1 MIPAE
6 SQGQHWPAGSAVGQS
21 KCPGAP
27 VIGTFFP
34 FYTIRT
40 LRACHEG
47 WPPPPPGRRQECT
60 SLQSVNSS
68 DWASIASLA
77 TAGGTLVLAVATF
90 AAVRSANR
98 AARAAERS
106 LLVGLRPLLMPS
118 RLQDET
124 QKVMFG
130 DGKWLQIPG
139 GRATLQAEDDVIYL
153 TMSLRNAGRGIAV
166 VHGWRFYGNW
176 DADQPEPALDEFHR
190 QSRDLYLPPGEVGFW
205 QAAFRD
211 QHDPQ
216 YEEACKAV
224 TAREQ
229 MTIDLLY
236 GDHEGGQR
244 VITRFSII
252 PRGDDAWLLS
262 AGRHWNVDRPDP
274 R

>member
-1 MIPAE
+1 MPILGGFLRFCAILPGPAFGR
-6 SQGQHWPAGSAVGQS
+6 SVPSPGGGPAPDG
-21 KCPGAP
+21 
-27 VIGTFFP
+27 
-34 FYTIRT
+34 R
-40 LRACHEG
+40 
-47 WPPPPPGRRQECT
+47 PPSWN
-60 SLQSVNSS
+60 SLQSVNST
-68 DWASIASLA
+68 DWASVASLA
-77 TAGGTLVLAVATF
+77 TAAGTLVLAVATF

-98 AARAAERS
+98 AARAAEQS
-106 LLVGLRPLLMPS
+106 LLVGLRPLLVPS

-130 DGKWLQIPG
+130 DGKWIQIPG

-153 TMSLRNAGRGIAV
+153 TMSLRNVGRGIAV

-176 DADQPEPALDEFHR
+176 EPNRPEPAVEEFHR
-190 QSRDLYLPPGEVGFW
+190 QNRDLYLPPGEMGFW

-211 QHDPQ
+211 EGDPQ

-229 MTIDLLY
+229 MTIDVLY

-244 VITRFSII
+244 VITRFGIV
-252 PRGDDAWLLS
+252 PRGDDSWLLS

>member
-1 MIPAE
+1 MDAE
-6 SQGQHWPAGSAVGQS
+6 SQRTALADRFRWRQVYGSQAVRPRVF
-21 KCPGAP
+21 CRLCT
-27 VIGTFFP
+27 V
-34 FYTIRT
+34 
-40 LRACHEG
+40 
-47 WPPPPPGRRQECT
+47 WPGRTDGDARLPPRAERKTRCI
-60 SLQSVNSS
+60 SLQSVSS
-68 DWASIASLA
+68 LGWASIASLA
-77 TAGGTLVLAVATF
+77 TAFGTLVLAVATF

-98 AARAAERS
+98 AARAAEQS
-106 LLVGLRPLLMPS
+106 LLVGLRPLLVPS

-124 QKVMFG
+124 QKVLFG
-130 DGKWLQIPG
+130 DGRWIPVPG
-139 GRATLQAEDDVIYL
+139 GRATLEAEDDVIYL

-166 VHGWRFYGNW
+166 VHGWRFYGDW
-176 DADQPEPALDEFHR
+176 DADRPEPALDEFHR
-190 QSRDLYLPPGEVGFW
+190 QNRDLYLPPGEVGFW

-229 MTIDLLY
+229 MTIDVLY

-244 VITRFSII
+244 VITRFSIM
-252 PRGDDAWLLS
+252 PRGEDIWLLS